1 MNIEIVECY
10 PYSPESQ
17 KKREKEEEEEEEDS
31 RREID
36 NQHIKESGCDNASL
50 GVPSAKCPQG
60 MEGMEKE

>member
-1 MNIEIVECY
+1 MNIEIIECY
-10 PYSPESQ
+10 PSSPESQ
-17 KKREKEEEEEEEDS
+17 KKMKKEEEDS

-50 GVPSAKCPQG
+50 GLPSAKCPQG

>member
-1 MNIEIVECY
+1 MNIEIIECY
-10 PYSPESQ
+10 PSSPESQ
-17 KKREKEEEEEEEDS
+17 KKMEEEEEEDS

-50 GVPSAKCPQG
+50 GLPSAKCPQG